1 MIFTFMRKKL
11 CKVSEIFFYSL
22 KPEIL
27 KSMHHAYIF
36 NYIDI
41 ILMTHFRPELVFKF
55 KKYHKIHSFYQMTQ
69 NMQGSQLDAL

>member
-1 MIFTFMRKKL
+1 M
-11 CKVSEIFFYSL
+11 FFYSL

-41 ILMTHFRPELVFKF
+41 ILMTHFRPELVFQVKM
-55 KKYHKIHSFYQMTQ
+55 YRKIHNIYQMTQ
-69 NMQGSQLDAL
+69 NMQGSQLDSL